1 MVTLV
6 QQVQTALMELKV
18 QQESQEPMVQMALMA
33 LRVQQVHKES
43 KVQPGLKE

>member
-1 MVTLV
+1 
-6 QQVQTALMELKV
+6 MELKV